1 MRMKLVRHVS
11 GLIFFFVFSLHQ
23 VLGPFHK
30 LWRSLISMER
40 AKDFGNLNDAQTFQ
54 MDLLSAQN
62 DG

>member
-1 MRMKLVRHVS
+1 MEEAD
-11 GLIFFFVFSLHQ
+11 F
-23 VLGPFHK
+23 
-30 LWRSLISMER
+30 MER